1 MRIFRWLWRGPRL
14 TDTHPTFL
22 QSQQGRDYS
31 LPFAISPAGSELGPL
46 RTRNRTQHMS
56 TATTETQQPTSN
68 VPTAMRAAESLSPSR
83 QSTSNL
89 RVSEIT
95 ALPTPQEMIA
105 ELPLDAR
112 TADVVER
119 GRDEVR
125 AVMDGVDDRLL
136 VFVGP
141 CSIHDPKAGLEYARR
156 LVSQA
161 EKHKED
167 LLIVMRAYF
176 EKPRTTV
183 GWKGL
188 INDPRLDGTHDI
200 ATGLREARRFLQ
212 QVTALGLPAATEFLE
227 PISPQYMA
235 DLVSW
240 GAIGARTTE
249 SQIHRQLA
257 SGLSMPIGFKNGT
270 DGDLQ
275 VAVDACG
282 AAAAQAF
289 LGIDGEG
296 RAALVATAGNP
307 DTHVILRGGRKGP
320 NYSSAD
326 VEAASSKL
334 AGKQL
339 NPRLIVDASH
349 ANSGK
354 SHHRQAEVALEIG
367 AQLEDGG
374 VSAQAIAGV
383 MLESFLVG
391 GAQDL
396 NVVEHAAGRSELVYG
411 QSVTDVCMEW
421 DVSVSVLDQLAGSA
435 RKRRAANEGA
445 K

>member
-1 MRIFRWLWRGPRL
+1 
-14 TDTHPTFL
+14 
-22 QSQQGRDYS
+22 
-31 LPFAISPAGSELGPL
+31 
-46 RTRNRTQHMS
+46 MS
-56 TATTETQQPTSN
+56 TAPAITATPADTQ
-68 VPTAMRAAESLSPSR
+68 AGAAAAGAAAAK
-83 QSTSNL
+83 STSNL
-89 RVSEIT
+89 RVSEFT
-95 ALPTPQEMIA
+95 PLPTPQELIA

-112 TADVVER
+112 VTDVVER

-125 AVMDGVDDRLL
+125 AIMDGVDDRLL
-136 VFVGP
+136 VIVGP

-188 INDPRLDGTHDI
+188 INDPRLDGSHDME
-200 ATGLREARRFLQ
+200 TGLRTARQFLQ
-212 QVTALGLPAATEFLE
+212 QVTALGLPTATEFLE

-235 DLVSW
+235 DLISW

-275 VAVDACG
+275 VAIDACG
-282 AAAAQAF
+282 AAGAAQAF

-320 NYSSAD
+320 NYSAAD
-326 VEAASSKL
+326 VESASGKL
-334 AGKQL
+334 AAKAL

-374 VSAQAIAGV
+374 QSAQAIAGV

-391 GAQDL
+391 GAQNLD
-396 NVVEHAAGRSELVYG
+396 VAEHAAGRSGLVYG
-411 QSVTDVCMEW
+411 QSVTDACMDWE
-421 DVSVSVLDQLAGSA
+421 VSVSVLNQLAASA
-435 RKRRAANEGA
+435 RKRRSAE
-445 K
+445 

>member
-1 MRIFRWLWRGPRL
+1 MSIEAAPG
-14 TDTHPTFL
+14 
-22 QSQQGRDYS
+22 
-31 LPFAISPAGSELGPL
+31 
-46 RTRNRTQHMS
+46 TQH
-56 TATTETQQPTSN
+56 
-68 VPTAMRAAESLSPSR
+68 
-83 QSTSNL
+83 STSNL
-89 RVSEIT
+89 RVSEFT
-95 ALPTPQEMIA
+95 PLPTPQDLMA
-105 ELPLDAR
+105 ELPLDDRLAE
-112 TADVVER
+112 VVGR

-125 AVMDGVDDRLL
+125 AIMDGVDERLL
-136 VFVGP
+136 VIVGP

-161 EKHKED
+161 EKHRED
-167 LLIVMRAYF
+167 LLIVMRTYF

-188 INDPRLDGTHDI
+188 INDPRLDGSHDI
-200 ATGLREARRFLQ
+200 AAGLRAARAFLR
-212 QVTALGLPAATEFLE
+212 QVTSLGLPAATEFLE
-227 PISPQYMA
+227 PISPQYVA
-235 DLVSW
+235 DLVAW

-275 VAVDACG
+275 VALDACSA

-289 LGIDGEG
+289 LGIDDEG

-320 NYSSAD
+320 NYSAAD
-326 VEAASSKL
+326 VAAAAAKL
-334 AGKQL
+334 AAKQL

-354 SHHRQAEVALEIG
+354 NHHRQAEVALEIG
-367 AQLEDGG
+367 AQLE
-374 VSAQAIAGV
+374 SAGAAAGAIAGV

-391 GAQDL
+391 GAQNL
-396 NVVEHAAGRSELVYG
+396 EVNAAVAAAGKTAGTAEGEDGAGRDQLVYG
-411 QSVTDVCMEW
+411 QSVTDACMDW
-421 DVSVSVLDQLAGSA
+421 DVTASVLGQLAASA
-435 RKRRAANEGA
+435 RTRRTRA
-445 K
+445 

>member
-1 MRIFRWLWRGPRL
+1 MSIEAATGP
-14 TDTHPTFL
+14 
-22 QSQQGRDYS
+22 
-31 LPFAISPAGSELGPL
+31 
-46 RTRNRTQHMS
+46 QH
-56 TATTETQQPTSN
+56 
-68 VPTAMRAAESLSPSR
+68 
-83 QSTSNL
+83 STSNL
-89 RVSEIT
+89 RVSEFT
-95 ALPTPQEMIA
+95 PLPTPQDLMA
-105 ELPLDAR
+105 ELPLEAR
-112 TADVVER
+112 LAEVVGR

-125 AVMDGVDDRLL
+125 AIMDGVDDRLL
-136 VFVGP
+136 VIVGP

-161 EKHKED
+161 EKHRED
-167 LLIVMRAYF
+167 LLIVMRTYF

-188 INDPRLDGTHDI
+188 INDPRLDGSHDI
-200 ATGLREARRFLQ
+200 AAGLRAARAFLR
-212 QVTALGLPAATEFLE
+212 QVTALGLPTATEFLE
-227 PISPQYMA
+227 PISPQYVA
-235 DLVSW
+235 DLVAW

-275 VAVDACG
+275 VALDACSA

-289 LGIDGEG
+289 LGIDDDG

-320 NYSSAD
+320 NYSAAD
-326 VEAASSKL
+326 VEAASAKL
-334 AGKQL
+334 AAKQL

-354 SHHRQAEVALEIG
+354 NHHRQAEVALEIG
-367 AQLEDGG
+367 AQLE
-374 VSAQAIAGV
+374 SAGAAAGAIAGV

-391 GAQDL
+391 GAQTL
-396 NVVEHAAGRSELVYG
+396 EVNAAVNAVTGTGRDELVYG
-411 QSVTDVCMEW
+411 QSVTDACMDW
-421 DVSVSVLDQLAGSA
+421 DVTASVLGQLAASA
-435 RKRRAANEGA
+435 RTRRTRA
-445 K
+445 

>member
-1 MRIFRWLWRGPRL
+1 MSIEAAA
-14 TDTHPTFL
+14 D
-22 QSQQGRDYS
+22 SQ
-31 LPFAISPAGSELGPL
+31 
-46 RTRNRTQHMS
+46 
-56 TATTETQQPTSN
+56 
-68 VPTAMRAAESLSPSR
+68 

-89 RVSEIT
+89 RVSEFT
-95 ALPTPQEMIA
+95 PLPTPQDVVA

-112 TADVVER
+112 MADVVGR

-125 AVMDGVDDRLL
+125 AIMDGVDDRLL
-136 VFVGP
+136 VIVGP
-141 CSIHDPKAGLEYARR
+141 CSIHDPRAGLEYARR

-188 INDPRLDGTHDI
+188 INDPRLDGSHDI
-200 ATGLREARRFLQ
+200 AAGLRAARAFLR
-212 QVTALGLPAATEFLE
+212 QVTALGLPTGTEFLE

-270 DGDLQ
+270 DGGLQ
-275 VAVDACG
+275 VALDACS
-282 AAAAQAF
+282 AAGAAQAF

-296 RAALVATAGNP
+296 RAALVSTAGNP
-307 DTHVILRGGRKGP
+307 DTHIILRGGRSGP
-320 NYSSAD
+320 NYSEAD
-326 VEAASSKL
+326 VESTAATL
-334 AGKQL
+334 ACRQL
-339 NPRLIVDASH
+339 NQRLIVDASH

-354 SHHRQAEVALEIG
+354 NHHRQAEVALEIG
-367 AQLEDGG
+367 AQLEGG
-374 VSAQAIAGV
+374 GPAAAAIAGV

-391 GAQDL
+391 GAQNLD
-396 NVVEHAAGRSELVYG
+396 VTASAKAAGKAEAEGRDELVYG
-411 QSVTDVCMEW
+411 QSVTDACMDWE
-421 DVSVSVLDQLAGSA
+421 VTASVLGQLAASA
-435 RKRRAANEGA
+435 RTRRTRG
-445 K
+445 

>member
-1 MRIFRWLWRGPRL
+1 MSIEAA
-14 TDTHPTFL
+14 TE
-22 QSQQGRDYS
+22 SQ
-31 LPFAISPAGSELGPL
+31 
-46 RTRNRTQHMS
+46 
-56 TATTETQQPTSN
+56 
-68 VPTAMRAAESLSPSR
+68 

-89 RVSEIT
+89 RVSEFT
-95 ALPTPQEMIA
+95 PLPTPTDVVA
-105 ELPLDAR
+105 ELPLDTRMAG
-112 TADVVER
+112 VVGR

-125 AVMDGVDDRLL
+125 AIMDGVDDRLL
-136 VFVGP
+136 VIVGP

-161 EKHKED
+161 AKHKED

-188 INDPRLDGTHDI
+188 INDPRLDGSHDI
-200 ATGLREARRFLQ
+200 AAGLRAARRFLR
-212 QVTALGLPAATEFLE
+212 QVTALGLPAGTEFLE

-275 VAVDACG
+275 VALDACS
-282 AAAAQAF
+282 AAGAAQAF

-296 RAALVATAGNP
+296 RASLVSTAGNP
-307 DTHVILRGGRKGP
+307 DTHIILRGGRKGP
-320 NYSSAD
+320 NHSEAD
-326 VEAASSKL
+326 VESAAATL
-334 AGKQL
+334 AGRQL

-354 SHHRQAEVALEIG
+354 NHHRQAEVALEIG
-367 AQLEDGG
+367 AQLEKGG
-374 VSAQAIAGV
+374 PSAAAIAGV

-391 GAQDL
+391 GAQNLD
-396 NVVEHAAGRSELVYG
+396 VTEHAAGRDGLVYG
-411 QSVTDVCMEW
+411 QSVTDACMDW
-421 DVSVSVLDQLAGSA
+421 DVTASVLGQLAASA
-435 RKRRAANEGA
+435 RTRRTRA
-445 K
+445 

>member
-1 MRIFRWLWRGPRL
+1 M
-14 TDTHPTFL
+14 
-22 QSQQGRDYS
+22 
-31 LPFAISPAGSELGPL
+31 
-46 RTRNRTQHMS
+46 
-56 TATTETQQPTSN
+56 TSI
-68 VPTAMRAAESLSPSR
+68 AAEPTTVSADVENTGA

-89 RVSEIT
+89 RVSRFEP
-95 ALPTPQEMIA
+95 LPTPQEIIT

-112 TADVVER
+112 ASAVVER
-119 GRDEVR
+119 GRDGVR
-125 AVMDGVDDRLL
+125 AIMDGVDDRLL
-136 VFVGP
+136 VIVGP

-188 INDPRLDGTHDI
+188 INDPHLDGSHDI
-200 ATGLREARRFLQ
+200 AAGLRAARGFLQ
-212 QVTALGLPAATEFLE
+212 QVTALGLPTATEFLE

-235 DLVSW
+235 DLVAW

-275 VAVDACG
+275 VAIDACG
-282 AAAAQAF
+282 ASAAPQAF
-289 LGIDGEG
+289 LGIDGDG
-296 RAALVATAGNP
+296 RAALVATSGNP
-307 DTHVILRGGRKGP
+307 DAHVILRGGRKGP
-320 NYSSAD
+320 NYAAD
-326 VEAASSKL
+326 QVAAASEKL
-334 AGKQL
+334 AAKGL

-367 AQLEDGG
+367 AQLEND
-374 VSAQAIAGV
+374 VASPIAGV

-391 GAQDL
+391 GAQNLD
-396 NVVEHAAGRSELVYG
+396 VERQLAGDKELVYG
-411 QSVTDVCMEW
+411 QSVTDACMDW
-421 DVSVSVLDQLAGSA
+421 DVTVSVLNQLAASA
-435 RKRRAANEGA
+435 RKRRMAASN
-445 K
+445 

>member
-1 MRIFRWLWRGPRL
+1 
-14 TDTHPTFL
+14 
-22 QSQQGRDYS
+22 
-31 LPFAISPAGSELGPL
+31 
-46 RTRNRTQHMS
+46 MS
-56 TATTETQQPTSN
+56 ATATETQQPTSK
-68 VPTAMRAAESLSPSR
+68 R

-105 ELPLDAR
+105 ELALDAKA
-112 TADVVER
+112 ADVVER

-125 AVMDGVDDRLL
+125 AIMDGVDDRLL
-136 VFVGP
+136 VIVGP

-167 LLIVMRAYF
+167 LLIVLRAYF

-188 INDPRLDGTHDI
+188 INDPHLDGSHDI
-200 ATGLREARRFLQ
+200 AGGLRAARSFLQ
-212 QVTALGLPAATEFLE
+212 QVTALGLPTATEFLE

-235 DLVSW
+235 DLISW

-275 VAVDACG
+275 VAVDACS
-282 AAAAQAF
+282 AAASAQAF
-289 LGIDGEG
+289 LGIDGDG
-296 RAALVATAGNP
+296 RAALVSTAGNP

-326 VEAASSKL
+326 VEAASAKL
-334 AGKQL
+334 AAKNL

-374 VSAQAIAGV
+374 TAAGAIAGV

-391 GAQDL
+391 GAQNLD
-396 NVVEHAAGRSELVYG
+396 VAEHAAGHSQLVYG
-411 QSVTDVCMEW
+411 QSVTDACMEW
-421 DVSVSVLDQLAGSA
+421 DVTASVLEQLAASS
-435 RKRRAANEGA
+435 RKRRAFTMAT
-445 K
+445 

>member
-1 MRIFRWLWRGPRL
+1 MSIEAAAGP
-14 TDTHPTFL
+14 
-22 QSQQGRDYS
+22 
-31 LPFAISPAGSELGPL
+31 
-46 RTRNRTQHMS
+46 QH
-56 TATTETQQPTSN
+56 
-68 VPTAMRAAESLSPSR
+68 
-83 QSTSNL
+83 STSNL
-89 RVSEIT
+89 RVSEFT
-95 ALPTPQEMIA
+95 PLPTPQDLMA
-105 ELPLDAR
+105 ELPLEAR
-112 TADVVER
+112 LAEVVGR

-125 AVMDGVDDRLL
+125 AIMDGVDDRLL
-136 VFVGP
+136 VIVGP

-161 EKHKED
+161 EKHRED
-167 LLIVMRAYF
+167 LLIVMRTYF

-188 INDPRLDGTHDI
+188 INDPRLDGSHDI
-200 ATGLREARRFLQ
+200 AAGLRAARAFLR
-212 QVTALGLPAATEFLE
+212 QVTALGLPTATEFLE
-227 PISPQYMA
+227 PISPQYVA
-235 DLVSW
+235 DLVAW

-275 VAVDACG
+275 VALDACSA

-289 LGIDGEG
+289 LGIDDDG

-320 NYSSAD
+320 NYSAAD
-326 VEAASSKL
+326 VEAASAKL
-334 AGKQL
+334 AAKQL

-354 SHHRQAEVALEIG
+354 NHHRQAEVALEIG
-367 AQLEDGG
+367 AQLE
-374 VSAQAIAGV
+374 SAGAAAGAIAGV

-391 GAQDL
+391 GAQTL
-396 NVVEHAAGRSELVYG
+396 EVNAAVSTAVSAAGNTVTGAGRDGLVYG
-411 QSVTDVCMEW
+411 QSVTDACMDW
-421 DVSVSVLDQLAGSA
+421 DVTASVLGQLAASA
-435 RKRRAANEGA
+435 RTRRTLA
-445 K
+445 

>member
-1 MRIFRWLWRGPRL
+1 
-14 TDTHPTFL
+14 
-22 QSQQGRDYS
+22 
-31 LPFAISPAGSELGPL
+31 
-46 RTRNRTQHMS
+46 MS
-56 TATTETQQPTSN
+56 TAT
-68 VPTAMRAAESLSPSR
+68 AAAANAGTT
-83 QSTSNL
+83 STSNL
-89 RVSEIT
+89 RVSEFT
-95 ALPTPQEMIA
+95 ALPTPSGLLA

-112 TADVVER
+112 AADVVER
-119 GRDEVR
+119 GRDQVR
-125 AVMDGVDDRLL
+125 AIMDGVDDRLL
-136 VFVGP
+136 VIVGP

-167 LLIVMRAYF
+167 LLVVMRTYF

-188 INDPRLDGTHDI
+188 INDPRLDGSHDMV
-200 ATGLREARRFLQ
+200 TGLRTARQFLQ
-212 QVTALGLPAATEFLE
+212 QVTALGLPTATEFLE

-235 DLVSW
+235 DLISW

-270 DGDLQ
+270 DGGLQ
-275 VAVDACG
+275 VAIDACG
-282 AAAAQAF
+282 AAAAAQAF
-289 LGIDGEG
+289 LGIDGDG

-320 NYSSAD
+320 NYSAAD
-326 VEAASSKL
+326 VERASGEL
-334 AGKQL
+334 AGKGL
-339 NPRLIVDASH
+339 NPRLVVDASH

-374 VSAQAIAGV
+374 AAAQAIAGV

-391 GAQDL
+391 GAQNLD
-396 NVVEHAAGRSELVYG
+396 VAEHAAGRSELVYG
-411 QSVTDVCMEW
+411 QSVTDACMDW
-421 DVSVSVLDQLAGSA
+421 DVSASVLEQLAASA
-435 RKRRAANEGA
+435 RKRRQA

>member
-1 MRIFRWLWRGPRL
+1 
-14 TDTHPTFL
+14 
-22 QSQQGRDYS
+22 
-31 LPFAISPAGSELGPL
+31 
-46 RTRNRTQHMS
+46 MS
-56 TATTETQQPTSN
+56 TAT
-68 VPTAMRAAESLSPSR
+68 AAAGISPAAH
-83 QSTSNL
+83 STSNL
-89 RVSEIT
+89 RVSEFT
-95 ALPTPQEMIA
+95 ALPTPQELIA

-112 TADVVER
+112 VTDVVER

-125 AVMDGVDDRLL
+125 AIMDGVDDRLL
-136 VFVGP
+136 VIVGP

-167 LLIVMRAYF
+167 LLIVMRTYF

-188 INDPRLDGTHDI
+188 INDPRLDGSHDMV
-200 ATGLREARRFLQ
+200 TGLRTARHFLQ
-212 QVTALGLPAATEFLE
+212 QVTALGLPTATEFLE

-235 DLVSW
+235 DLISW

-275 VAVDACG
+275 VAIDACG
-282 AAAAQAF
+282 AAAAAQAF
-289 LGIDGEG
+289 LGIDGDG

-320 NYSSAD
+320 NYSAAD
-326 VEAASSKL
+326 VEGASAKL
-334 AGKQL
+334 AGKGL

-374 VSAQAIAGV
+374 PSADSIAGV

-391 GAQDL
+391 GAQNLD
-396 NVVEHAAGRSELVYG
+396 VAEHAAGRSELVYG
-411 QSVTDVCMEW
+411 QSVTDACMEW
-421 DVSVSVLDQLAGSA
+421 EVSVAVLDQLASSA
-435 RKRRAANEGA
+435 RKRRTG

>member
-1 MRIFRWLWRGPRL
+1 
-14 TDTHPTFL
+14 
-22 QSQQGRDYS
+22 
-31 LPFAISPAGSELGPL
+31 
-46 RTRNRTQHMS
+46 MS
-56 TATTETQQPTSN
+56 TATATS
-68 VPTAMRAAESLSPSR
+68 AK
-83 QSTSNL
+83 STSNL
-89 RVSEIT
+89 RVSEFT
-95 ALPTPQEMIA
+95 PLPTPAELIA

-112 TADVVER
+112 VADVVER

-125 AVMDGVDDRLL
+125 AIMDGVDDRLL
-136 VFVGP
+136 VIVGP
-141 CSIHDPKAGLEYARR
+141 CSIHDPSAGMEYARR

-161 EKHKED
+161 ATHKED
-167 LLIVMRAYF
+167 LLIVMRTYF
-176 EKPRTTV
+176 EKPRTTL

-188 INDPRLDGTHDI
+188 INDPRLDGSHDM
-200 ATGLREARRFLQ
+200 ATGLRAARQFLQ
-212 QVTALGLPAATEFLE
+212 QVTALGLPTATEFLE

-235 DLVSW
+235 DLISW

-282 AAAAQAF
+282 AAAAAQAF
-289 LGIDGEG
+289 LGIDGDG

-307 DTHVILRGGRKGP
+307 DTHVILRGGREGP
-320 NYSSAD
+320 NYSAAD
-326 VEAASSKL
+326 VESASVNL
-334 AGKQL
+334 AGKGL

-374 VSAQAIAGV
+374 RAAQAVAGV

-391 GAQDL
+391 GAQNLD
-396 NVVEHAAGRSELVYG
+396 VAEHAAGESELVYG
-411 QSVTDVCMEW
+411 QSVTDTCMEW
-421 DVSVSVLDQLAGSA
+421 EVSVSVLNHLAASA
-435 RKRRAANEGA
+435 RKRRIAQ
-445 K
+445 

>member
-1 MRIFRWLWRGPRL
+1 
-14 TDTHPTFL
+14 
-22 QSQQGRDYS
+22 
-31 LPFAISPAGSELGPL
+31 
-46 RTRNRTQHMS
+46 MS
-56 TATTETQQPTSN
+56 TATAT
-68 VPTAMRAAESLSPSR
+68 PSK
-83 QSTSNL
+83 STSNL
-89 RVSEIT
+89 RVSEFT
-95 ALPTPQEMIA
+95 PLPTPQELIA

-112 TADVVER
+112 VTDVVER

-125 AVMDGVDDRLL
+125 AIMDGVDDRLL
-136 VFVGP
+136 VIVGP

-161 EKHKED
+161 EKHRDD
-167 LLIVMRAYF
+167 LLIVMRTYF

-188 INDPRLDGTHDI
+188 INDPRLDGSHDMV
-200 ATGLREARRFLQ
+200 TGLRTAREFLQ
-212 QVTALGLPAATEFLE
+212 QVTSLGLPTATEFLE

-235 DLVSW
+235 DLISW

-275 VAVDACG
+275 IALDACG
-282 AAAAQAF
+282 AAAAAQAF
-289 LGIDGEG
+289 LGIDGDG

-320 NYSSAD
+320 NYSAAD
-326 VEAASSKL
+326 VESASARL
-334 AGKQL
+334 AGKGL

-367 AQLEDGG
+367 AQLEEGG
-374 VSAQAIAGV
+374 EAAQAIAGV

-391 GAQDL
+391 GAQTLD
-396 NVVEHAAGRSELVYG
+396 VTEHAAGRAELVYG
-411 QSVTDVCMEW
+411 QSVTDACMDWE
-421 DVSVSVLDQLAGSA
+421 VSVSVLGQLAASA
-435 RKRRAANEGA
+435 RKRRTA
-445 K
+445 

>member
-1 MRIFRWLWRGPRL
+1 
-14 TDTHPTFL
+14 
-22 QSQQGRDYS
+22 
-31 LPFAISPAGSELGPL
+31 
-46 RTRNRTQHMS
+46 MS
-56 TATTETQQPTSN
+56 TTTAPALTATGNPRSEAP
-68 VPTAMRAAESLSPSR
+68 AK
-83 QSTSNL
+83 STSNL
-89 RVSEIT
+89 RVSEFT
-95 ALPTPQEMIA
+95 ALPTPQELIA

-112 TADVVER
+112 VTDVVER

-125 AVMDGVDDRLL
+125 AIMDGVDDRLL
-136 VFVGP
+136 VIVGP

-188 INDPRLDGTHDI
+188 INDPRLDGSHDM
-200 ATGLREARRFLQ
+200 ATGLRTARHFLQ
-212 QVTALGLPAATEFLE
+212 QVTALGLPTATEFLE

-235 DLVSW
+235 DLISW

-275 VAVDACG
+275 VAIDACG
-282 AAAAQAF
+282 AAAAAQAF
-289 LGIDGEG
+289 LGIDGDG

-320 NYSSAD
+320 NYSAAD
-326 VEAASSKL
+326 VEGASAKL
-334 AGKQL
+334 AGKGL

-374 VSAQAIAGV
+374 RSADAIAGV

-391 GAQDL
+391 GAQNLD
-396 NVVEHAAGRSELVYG
+396 VAEHAAGRSELVYG
-411 QSVTDVCMEW
+411 QSVTDACMEW
-421 DVSVSVLDQLAGSA
+421 DVSVSVLDQLASSA
-435 RKRRAANEGA
+435 RKRRTA